1 MTLQFVVSKSSYYTL
16 TGIHKSS
23 TNSSPSHP
31 DNAIVNPPE
40 LFAFMRIPNF
50 IRFLPTYGRDPFN
63 LNEFINI
70 NVEEVIQ
77 IIRGTDE
84 TPFGQMLLKQSD
96 KKSREAAIGSG
107 ANLNS
112 D

>member
-1 MTLQFVVSKSSYYTL
+1 
-16 TGIHKSS
+16 
-23 TNSSPSHP
+23 
-31 DNAIVNPPE
+31 
-40 LFAFMRIPNF
+40 MRIPNF

-96 KKSREAAIGSG
+96 KKSR
-107 ANLNS
+107 
-112 D
+112 